1 MRIWA
6 RKDEEL
12 RTYTLDD
19 VCQPKIGVR
28 EVLADEPFA
37 VRGFVCSKDGFEVLE
52 VFRDAVFAEVLRFL
66 ERGIF
71 LVFVVEAGCDGVVGV
86 VGFVL

>member
-1 MRIWA
+1 M
-6 RKDEEL
+6 
-12 RTYTLDD
+12 
-19 VCQPKIGVR
+19 
-28 EVLADEPFA
+28 
-37 VRGFVCSKDGFEVLE
+37 LE

-71 LVFVVEAGCDGVVGV
+71 LVFVVEPGCDGVVGV